1 MSVALVPLNING
13 RVYEI
18 ACDDSQV
25 SRVTELGN
33 EVDRRAEA
41 LLKQLGNV
49 PDARLLVMVGLMLAD
64 ELADSREQLR
74 NASGA
79 VHAAAEGDLAL
90 AEGIESLAARI
101 EGIAERLERA

>member
-1 MSVALVPLNING
+1 MAIVNLTISG

-25 SRVTELGN
+25 SRVHELGR
-33 EVDRRAEA
+33 EVDVRAQS
-41 LLKQLGNV
+41 LLKQIGNV

-64 ELADSREQLR
+64 ELAESREQLR

-79 VHAAAEGDLAL
+79 VSAAAEGDVELAEGLEAL
-90 AEGIESLAARI
+90 AERI
-101 EGIAERLERA
+101 EGIAERLESA

>member
-1 MSVALVPLNING
+1 MAVVNLTING

-25 SRVTELGN
+25 ARVNELGN
-33 EVDRRAEA
+33 EVDSRAQT

-64 ELADSREQLR
+64 ELAESRDQLR

-79 VHAAAEGDLAL
+79 VNAAAEGDAALADGIEAL
-90 AEGIESLAARI
+90 AERI

>member
-1 MSVALVPLNING
+1 MAVVNLTISG

-25 SRVTELGN
+25 ARVNELGR
-33 EVDRRAEA
+33 EVDSRAQM
-41 LLKQLGNV
+41 LLQQIGNV

-64 ELADSREQLR
+64 ELAESRDQLKS
-74 NASGA
+74 ASGA
-79 VHAAAEGDLAL
+79 VNAAAEGDVAL
-90 AEGIESLAARI
+90 AEGIEELAARI

>member
-1 MSVALVPLNING
+1 MAVVNLTING

-25 SRVTELGN
+25 ARVNELGR
-33 EVDRRAEA
+33 EVDNRAQS
-41 LLKQLGNV
+41 LVKQIGNV

-64 ELADSREQLR
+64 ELADSRDQLK

-79 VHAAAEGDLAL
+79 VSAAAEGDVSL
-90 AEGIESLAARI
+90 AEGIEALAARI
-101 EGIAERLERA
+101 EGIADRLERA